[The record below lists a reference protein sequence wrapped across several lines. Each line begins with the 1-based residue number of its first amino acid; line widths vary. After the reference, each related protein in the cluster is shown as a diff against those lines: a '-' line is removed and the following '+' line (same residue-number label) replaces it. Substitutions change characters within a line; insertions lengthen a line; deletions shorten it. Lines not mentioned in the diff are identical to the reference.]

1 VRAEKRPLYTAINKY
16 GIENFSV
23 ETLEECSAEI
33 ASERERYWIAV
44 FDSYHNGYNATL
56 GGDGKQ
62 YADYDLIYS
71 LYLNGCDYKEITKLT
86 GYDTRTIS
94 SALNEHGILQEER
107 KQRAITR
114 LKKRVARLDKT
125 TKEILEILPSAQ
137 EADRRYNTG
146 KHVAEVCNGKR
157 KSAGGYCWKYI

>member
-1 VRAEKRPLYTAINKY
+1 MRAEKRPLYTAINKY

-33 ASERERYWIAV
+33 VSEREKYWIAV

-71 LYLNGCDYKEITKLT
+71 LYLNGCDYKGITKLT

-94 SALNEHGILQEER
+94 SALNEYGILQEER
-107 KQRAITR
+107 KQRAIAR